1 MLYWMDTSSR
11 GRITPKLVPAVGLA
25 ATALLLAI
33 VVILATRPGEEHPG
47 PAPAAKS
54 HSSRESKPLRP
65 AEIEAISPQ
74 AQDTNQPEPVL
85 NGSWEERLDAILSG
99 EGGNRE
105 AVRLLLQDFDRL
117 PPDAQAE
124 YIAHALN
131 LCEDENYTS
140 VSAIYLRDVTPSEVR
155 EQIFDDALNRPD
167 EIKLLML
174 ARTMTTPN
182 HPMQDEAKEILC
194 LYLELDPG
202 VDAAANI
209 NWDERVRAY
218 LKSSAAEE

>member
-25 ATALLLAI
+25 AAALLLAI

-47 PAPAAKS
+47 PAPAAES

-65 AEIEAISPQ
+65 VEIEAISPQ
-74 AQDTNQPEPVL
+74 AQDANQPETVL
-85 NGSWEERLDAILSG
+85 NGSWEERLDAILAG
-99 EGGNRE
+99 EGSNRE
-105 AVRLLLQDFDRL
+105 AVRRLLQDFNQL
-117 PPDAQAE
+117 SPEAQTE
-124 YIAHALN
+124 YISHVLN
-131 LCEDENYTS
+131 LCEDEHYAP
-140 VSAIYLRDVTPSEVR
+140 VSAIYLRNDTPAQVR

-167 EIKLLML
+167 EIKLPML

-218 LKSSAAEE
+218 LKSSAGEE

>member
-1 MLYWMDTSSR
+1 MDTSSH
-11 GRITPKLVPAVGLA
+11 GPITPKVIAVAGLTAAALV
-25 ATALLLAI
+25 LAI
-33 VVILATRPGEEHPG
+33 VVILATRPEDTSGPKSVTQGESLR
-47 PAPAAKS
+47 KS
-54 HSSRESKPLRP
+54 QPLPP
-65 AEIEAISPQ
+65 AEMEAISPRSRE
-74 AQDTNQPEPVL
+74 ANQPQPFLHET
-85 NGSWEERLDAILSG
+85 WEERLDTILAG
-99 EGGNRE
+99 EGSNRE
-105 AVRLLLQDFDRL
+105 AVRLLLHGFDRL

-131 LCEDENYTS
+131 LCDDDDYSS

-167 EIKLLML
+167 EIKLPML

-202 VDAAANI
+202 ADMPANI
-209 NWDERVRAY
+209 NWEESVRTY
-218 LKSSAAEE
+218 LKSATTE